1 MIHWYIK
8 ITSKLLKVL
17 NIKLKSYK
25 ISFMKII
32 SKILDKS
39 SRPWYSWVVFLMTVC
54 ESVFLFIPPEVFMT
68 PAIVADKKR
77 ARPIVLAAAIGSI
90 VGGIIAYLIGL
101 WLFDTVGM
109 WLIEHFASVE
119 KFELTKS
126 LFTKYGVL
134 IIIATAITPIP
145 YKLLALCAGF
155 MEYPLLVFIGV
166 SAIFRTGRFA
176 IIGFLLW
183 KFQEKAN
190 ELVKKYSWQLT
201 IGAIIFALLGLLI
214 ITMV

>member
-1 MIHWYIK
+1 M
-8 ITSKLLKVL
+8 KLSEYLL
-17 NIKLKSYK
+17 
-25 ISFMKII
+25 
-32 SKILDKS
+32 
-39 SRPWYSWVVFLMTVC
+39 SRAETRGYTWLVFLMTVC

-77 ARPIVLAAAIGSI
+77 ARPIILAAAIGSI

-155 MEYPLLVFIGV
+155 LEYPLLVFIGV

-183 KFQEKAN
+183 RFQEKAN
-190 ELVKKYSWQLT
+190 QIVKKYSWQLT
-201 IGAIIFALLGLLI
+201 IGAIVFALLGLLI

>member
-8 ITSKLLKVL
+8 ITRKLLKML
-17 NIKLKSYK
+17 NKNLKSY
-25 ISFMKII
+25 IMVSMKII
-32 SKILDKS
+32 NKILDKS
-39 SRPWYSWVVFLMTVC
+39 SKPWYAWIVFLMTVC
-54 ESVFLFIPPEVFMT
+54 ESIFLFIPPEVFMT

-77 ARPIVLAAAIGSI
+77 ARPIVLAAAIGSL
-90 VGGIIAYLIGL
+90 VGGAITYLIGL

-109 WLIEHFASVE
+109 WLIEHFASLE
-119 KFELTKS
+119 KFELTKA

-134 IIIATAITPIP
+134 IIIATAVTPIP

-155 MEYPLLVFIGV
+155 LEYPILVFLGV

-183 KFQEKAN
+183 RFQEQAN
-190 ELVKKYSWQLT
+190 LIVKKYSWQLT
-201 IGAIIFALLGLLI
+201 IGAIVFALLGLLI
-214 ITMV
+214 ITVL

>member
-17 NIKLKSYK
+17 NIKFKSYK

-190 ELVKKYSWQLT
+190 QLVKKYSWQLT